1 MIKGTKITKKKIW
14 AGIAIIFGIVMLLLH
29 AVLIY
34 DKKISELKDNPKE
47 IFKVSNEGKII
58 GDLQKDNEILQTVSG
73 LDFEVDSLEV
83 CFGTFGRTNTNT
95 LNISFENADTKE
107 IIGEWS
113 LNAADIIDNAPQ
125 YFEFGEPLQLVEME
139 KYLIR
144 ISSQDG
150 KSENS
155 VTAYMT
161 EKSVFPEGE
170 LYLGGE
176 LQKGDLAF
184 AFCKGTKGYLVWMFI
199 LIEGVLFALLAAVCY
214 GGFWKKWK
222 IERMFA
228 VTAILL
234 GVLYMLI
241 MPPYSAPD
249 EQSHINTSYYFSSR
263 LLFQEGINEDGEVL
277 MRQGDQL
284 LNSSHIYSSEYVY
297 STVWDHFFEMDR
309 GGEMTA
315 VPGSYV
321 LNAPSVLF
329 LPQTLG
335 ITLARILHFGCIP
348 MLYLGR
354 LFALLFYVLCGYLAI
369 KKIPFG
375 KLALF
380 FVALLPISAEL
391 AASFSY
397 DSVINGIAFLFIGY
411 CLYLAYEKEKVG
423 IREWLLLAALM
434 AVLAPSKIVYVLLA
448 LLCLLIPRKKAQT
461 KKKYYMG
468 MGIMAAGTLLPL
480 AVSRIAVMTNYISR
494 GTNTVS
500 YAGKEGFTVAGL
512 LQMPMALVRLVY
524 DSFKVNGEF
533 YLQTQLGGLLSWLYL
548 NIPWNIL
555 ICFLIILVLSCI
567 MEEKEKVY
575 VDAKARTVF
584 GSTAVLVILALAAVF
599 LLTWTTTDAKAI
611 QGIQGR
617 YFTPILPLILFS
629 FRSRNLTFKKNINYQ
644 LILGWC
650 IMQYYTL
657 WTIFETILA
666 WT

>member
-1 MIKGTKITKKKIW
+1 
-14 AGIAIIFGIVMLLLH
+14 
-29 AVLIY
+29 
-34 DKKISELKDNPKE
+34 
-47 IFKVSNEGKII
+47 
-58 GDLQKDNEILQTVSG
+58 
-73 LDFEVDSLEV
+73 
-83 CFGTFGRTNTNT
+83 
-95 LNISFENADTKE
+95 
-107 IIGEWS
+107 
-113 LNAADIIDNAPQ
+113 
-125 YFEFGEPLQLVEME
+125 
-139 KYLIR
+139 
-144 ISSQDG
+144 
-150 KSENS
+150 
-155 VTAYMT
+155 
-161 EKSVFPEGE
+161 
-170 LYLGGE
+170 
-176 LQKGDLAF
+176 
-184 AFCKGTKGYLVWMFI
+184 
-199 LIEGVLFALLAAVCY
+199 
-214 GGFWKKWK
+214 
-222 IERMFA
+222 
-228 VTAILL
+228 
-234 GVLYMLI
+234 
-241 MPPYSAPD
+241 
-249 EQSHINTSYYFSSR
+249 
-263 LLFQEGINEDGEVL
+263 
-277 MRQGDQL
+277 
-284 LNSSHIYSSEYVY
+284 
-297 STVWDHFFEMDR
+297 
-309 GGEMTA
+309 
-315 VPGSYV
+315 
-321 LNAPSVLF
+321 
-329 LPQTLG
+329 
-335 ITLARILHFGCIP
+335 
-348 MLYLGR
+348 
-354 LFALLFYVLCGYLAI
+354 
-369 KKIPFG
+369 
-375 KLALF
+375 
-380 FVALLPISAEL
+380 
-391 AASFSY
+391 
-397 DSVINGIAFLFIGY
+397 
-411 CLYLAYEKEKVG
+411 
-423 IREWLLLAALM
+423 M

>member
-1 MIKGTKITKKKIW
+1 MIKGTKVDKKKIW
-14 AGIAIIFGIVMLLLH
+14 AAVAIFFGIIMLLLH
-29 AVLIY
+29 AALIY
-34 DKKISELKDNPKE
+34 DKKVSGLKDEPKE
-47 IFKVSNEGKII
+47 IFKVSYEGKII
-58 GDLQKDNEILQTVSG
+58 GELQKDNEILQTVSG
-73 LDFEVDSLEV
+73 LDYEVDSLEV
-83 CFGTFGRTNTNT
+83 CFGTFRQTNTNT
-95 LNISFENADTKE
+95 LHISFENTDTKE

-113 LNAADIIDNAPQ
+113 LNAADIKDNAPQ
-125 YFEFGEPLQLVEME
+125 YFEFGEPLQLVETAH
-139 KYLIR
+139 YQIR

-150 KSENS
+150 QPGNS
-155 VTAYMT
+155 VTAYMS
-161 EKSVFPEGE
+161 EKSIFPGGV
-170 LYLGGE
+170 LYVGGE
-176 LQKGDLAF
+176 LQKGDLEF
-184 AFCKGTKGYLVWMFI
+184 SFCKGDKGYLAWMFF
-199 LIEGVLFALLAAVCY
+199 LIEAVLIILLAAVCY
-214 GGFWKKWK
+214 TGFIKKWK
-222 IERMFA
+222 IEKIFA
-228 VTAILL
+228 FTAILT
-234 GVLYMLI
+234 GMLYMLI

-263 LLFQEGINEDGEVL
+263 LLFHEGVNDEGEVL
-277 MRQGDQL
+277 MREGDQL

-297 STVWDHFFEMDR
+297 GIVWDHFFEMDK

-335 ITLARILHFGCIP
+335 ITLARILHLGCIP

-354 LFALLFYVLCGYLAI
+354 LFALLFYVLCVYLAI

-375 KLALF
+375 KAVLF
-380 FVALLPISAEL
+380 FVSLLPITAEL

-397 DSVINGIAFLFIGY
+397 DSVINGVAFLFIGY
-411 CLYLAYEKEKVG
+411 CLYLAYDKEKVG

-434 AVLAPSKIVYVLLA
+434 AVLAPSKIVYVLLT
-448 LLCLLIPRKKAQT
+448 LLCILIPRKKAQT
-461 KKKYYMG
+461 KKKYYLG
-468 MGIMAAGTLLPL
+468 MGIMAAGALLPL

-500 YAGKEGFTVAGL
+500 YAGKAGFTVAGL
-512 LQMPMALVRLVY
+512 LQMPMALIRLVY

-599 LLTWTTTDAKAI
+599 LLTWTTVDAKAI

-617 YFTPILPLILFS
+617 YFTPVLPLILFA
-629 FRSRNLTFKKNINYQ
+629 FRSKNLTFKKNINTA

-650 IMQYYTL
+650 VMQYYTL
-657 WTIFETILA
+657 WTIFETIIA
-666 WT
+666 

>member
-1 MIKGTKITKKKIW
+1 MIKGTKVDKKKIW
-14 AGIAIIFGIVMLLLH
+14 AAVAIFFGIIMLLLH
-29 AVLIY
+29 AALIY
-34 DKKISELKDNPKE
+34 DKKVSGLKDEPKE
-47 IFKVSNEGKII
+47 IFKVSYEGKII
-58 GDLQKDNEILQTVSG
+58 GELQKDNEILQTVSG
-73 LDFEVDSLEV
+73 LDYEVDSLEV
-83 CFGTFGRTNTNT
+83 CFGTFRQTNTNT
-95 LNISFENADTKE
+95 LHISFENADTKE

-113 LNAADIIDNAPQ
+113 LNAADIKDNAPQ
-125 YFEFGEPLQLVEME
+125 YFEFGEPLQLVETE
-139 KYLIR
+139 HYQIR

-150 KSENS
+150 QPGNS
-155 VTAYMT
+155 VTAYMS
-161 EKSVFPEGE
+161 EKSIFPGGV
-170 LYLGGE
+170 LYVGGE
-176 LQKGDLAF
+176 LQKGDLEF
-184 AFCKGTKGYLVWMFI
+184 SFCKGDKGYLAWMFF
-199 LIEGVLFALLAAVCY
+199 LIEAVLLILLAAVCY
-214 GGFWKKWK
+214 TGFIKKWK
-222 IERMFA
+222 IEKIFA
-228 VTAILL
+228 FTAILT
-234 GVLYMLI
+234 GMLYMLI

-263 LLFQEGINEDGEVL
+263 LLFQEGVNDEGEVL
-277 MRQGDQL
+277 MREGDQL

-297 STVWDHFFEMDR
+297 GIVWDHFFDMDK

-335 ITLARILHFGCIP
+335 ITLARILHLGCIP

-375 KLALF
+375 KAVLF
-380 FVALLPISAEL
+380 FVALLPITAEL

-397 DSVINGIAFLFIGY
+397 DSVINGVAFLFIGY
-411 CLYLAYEKEKVG
+411 CLYLAYDKEKVG

-434 AVLAPSKIVYVLLA
+434 AVLAPSKIVYVLLT
-448 LLCLLIPRKKAQT
+448 LLCILIPKKKAQT
-461 KKKYYMG
+461 KKKYYLG
-468 MGIMAAGTLLPL
+468 MGIMAAGALLPL

-500 YAGKEGFTVAGL
+500 YAGKAGFTVAGL
-512 LQMPMALVRLVY
+512 LQMPMALIRLVY
-524 DSFKVNGEF
+524 DSFKLNGEF

-599 LLTWTTTDAKAI
+599 LLTWTTVDAKAI

-617 YFTPILPLILFS
+617 YFTPVLPLILFA
-629 FRSRNLTFKKNINYQ
+629 FRSKNLTFKKNINAA

-657 WTIFETILA
+657 WTIFETIIA
-666 WT
+666 